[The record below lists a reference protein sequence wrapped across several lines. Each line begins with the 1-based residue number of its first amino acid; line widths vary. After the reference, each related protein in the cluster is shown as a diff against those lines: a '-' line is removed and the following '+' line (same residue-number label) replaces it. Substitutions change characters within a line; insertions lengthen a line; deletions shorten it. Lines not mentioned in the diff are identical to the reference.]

1 MSFTEE
7 ELAAAAW
14 RRNLKLAEKL
24 SREGER
30 DRGPRRTDE
39 WKAVGRRDCYWYEK
53 ENQSRW
59 AEQERGR
66 AKKSRQRAYSG
77 EYGGDVDEFGR
88 MRRPNRDDDEKSKI
102 TKDDVDSSHCQYSE
116 RGRSCSR
123 SNSKDR
129 WRRSKSKE
137 RMEHRWSRSRSRE
150 RVRNERYVSWK
161 TLFDV
166 IVSLLSFTY
175 NVQVL

>member
-30 DRGPRRTDE
+30 GRGPRRTDE
-39 WKAVGRRDCYWYEK
+39 WKAVGRRDCYRYEK
-53 ENQSRW
+53 ESQSRW
-59 AEQERGR
+59 AEQER
-66 AKKSRQRAYSG
+66 AKKSRRRAYSG
-77 EYGGDVDEFGR
+77 EDGGDVDEFGR
-88 MRRPNRDDDEKSKI
+88 MRRPNRDGDKKSKI
-102 TKDDVDSSHCQYSE
+102 TKDDVDSSHCRYSE

-150 RVRNERYVSWK
+150 RVRDERYV
-161 TLFDV
+161 LEDV
-166 IVSLLSFTY
+166 IRHNSIPPIIY
-175 NVQVL
+175 I